1 VTKASC
7 HLCHFS
13 KVKFNQDR
21 GRCELCH
28 ELPQKPIQTSGEKPI
43 THQMLKDAKVAC
55 ASCHMDV
62 IQAAGGGSY
71 EAYFE
76 KGVLKTAL
84 VLGAGKLKKGNCLAC
99 HDQAKA
105 LKEDTNKKLMHQK
118 HVTIKNARC
127 FDCHQPVMHAKADIK
142 NLSGQKKLSR
152 LDLQQPIDSGCKVC
166 HPDPHRY
173 QRILA
178 QGAKQ
183 KDVTSAPD
191 PMYNARTNCLG
202 CHVEEKVNKKGLRHM
217 QASAAT
223 CVQCHTKDHKKM
235 LKDWKTELAKE
246 LEYAIEVQKEAIG
259 ALEKSKSIISKANLA
274 KARKMMAEGRHYL
287 NIVKFGNGVHNKK
300 YSIMLFDAAITRFE
314 DTMDFLE
321 ENQ

>member
-1 VTKASC
+1 
-7 HLCHFS
+7 
-13 KVKFNQDR
+13 
-21 GRCELCH
+21 
-28 ELPQKPIQTSGEKPI
+28 
-43 THQMLKDAKVAC
+43 MLKDAKVAC
-55 ASCHMDV
+55 SSCHMDV
-62 IQAAGGGSY
+62 IQAAGGAKY

-127 FDCHQPVMHAKADIK
+127 FDCHQPVMHAKADLK
-142 NLSGQKKLSR
+142 HPSGQKKLSR
-152 LDLQQPIDSGCKVC
+152 LDLQHSIDNSCSAC

-178 QGAKQ
+178 LGAKQ

-191 PMYNARTNCLG
+191 PMYKARTNCLG
-202 CHVEEKVNKKGLRHM
+202 CHVEEKVNKKGLRLM

-235 LKDWKTELAKE
+235 LEDWKTELAKE
-246 LEYAIEVQKEAIG
+246 LEYAIEVQKEALG
-259 ALEKSKSIISKANLA
+259 ALEKSKPKISKANLA
-274 KARKMMAEGRHYL
+274 KARKMMAEGRQYL

-321 ENQ
+321 EVQ